1 MKQIRAHINPPLRN
15 DRSLHLAWLILVFFV
30 LLAVL
35 APFLANENPIRCTVG
50 NETYYPII
58 SDINWKS
65 KCASGEC
72 DMVRPMIPFSPQTI
86 DIASRNLSPSQ
97 GFGKA
102 HYFGTDGLGRD
113 VAAGVVYGART
124 AVFISFF
131 ATFLALLFGGCYGL
145 VMGYF
150 ANDRLRYARKR
161 LVLLV
166 VMTGVILYVMAW
178 LRNMYQA
185 EIISFVSLLGGLMMS
200 LLIAFFTW
208 RWGARRFEVRD
219 RSILLDEMGMR
230 FIDLLQALPGLFI
243 ILLVLQL
250 FDQGSSLLL
259 IGLIAFLL
267 SPVMALHA
275 RAEVLRHRNKNSVRS
290 AIMTGKGDLH
300 IWRYDIIPFMVRP
313 LFVTLAFSIA
323 GAILLE
329 ATLSFLGI
337 GLAVEHVSWGTLI
350 KLAQQNSSNWWLLFF
365 PSACLVALIWSVQ
378 RIGRH
383 IEVSLREQ
391 SNG

>member
-1 MKQIRAHINPPLRN
+1 MKQIHAHINPPLRN
-15 DRSLHLAWLILVFFV
+15 DRSLRLAWLILLFFV
-30 LLAVL
+30 LLAIM

-50 NETYYPII
+50 HEAYYPII
-58 SDINWKS
+58 SDVNWKG
-65 KCASGEC
+65 KCAAGEC
-72 DMVRPMIPFSPQTI
+72 DMVRTLIPYSPRTI
-86 DIASRNLSPSQ
+86 DMASRNLSPSQ
-97 GFGKA
+97 GFDRA

-113 VAAGVVYGART
+113 VAAGVVHGSQT
-124 AVFISFF
+124 AVVISFS
-131 ATFLALLFGGCYGL
+131 ATFLALLLGGFYGL

-161 LVLLV
+161 VVLLA
-166 VMTGVILYVMAW
+166 VMTGVVLYVMSW
-178 LRNMYQA
+178 LRNLYLA
-185 EIISFVSLLGGLMMS
+185 DLISSVSFVGGLMML
-200 LLIAFFTW
+200 LLIAFFIW
-208 RWGARRFEVRD
+208 RWGAKRFEVRD

-230 FIDLLQALPGLFI
+230 VIDLLQALPGLFVV
-243 ILLVLQL
+243 LLVLQL
-250 FDQGSSLLL
+250 FDQGSGLLL

-290 AIMTGKGDLH
+290 AMMSGKGDFY

-337 GLAVEHVSWGTLI
+337 GLAVEHVSWGTMI

-365 PSACLVALIWSVQ
+365 PSTCLVALIWSVQ